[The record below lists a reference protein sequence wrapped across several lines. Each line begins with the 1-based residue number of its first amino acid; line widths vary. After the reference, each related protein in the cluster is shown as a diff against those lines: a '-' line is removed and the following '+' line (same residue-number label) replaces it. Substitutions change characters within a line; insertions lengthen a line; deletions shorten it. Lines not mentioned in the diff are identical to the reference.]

1 MLKYI
6 EEDANDTVIGL
17 SIYVSLC
24 RTTQIRLINIEMDE
38 MKKEV
43 SKAKALIEEM
53 AEKLVETQ
61 NEVRELK
68 TKVDELER
76 NQRNRRRRRQST
88 SSTD

>member
-1 MLKYI
+1 
-6 EEDANDTVIGL
+6 
-17 SIYVSLC
+17 
-24 RTTQIRLINIEMDE
+24 

-76 NQRNRRRRRQST
+76 NQRNRRGRRQST